1 MSDVIQNKNKHIT
14 YLRRP
19 LDVNFPI
26 DLIMGD
32 DVLEKK
38 SKEVVTNQTV
48 KPPFNERVIKK
59 NDW

>member
-1 MSDVIQNKNKHIT
+1 MSDVENKNKRVPF
-14 YLRRP
+14 LRRP
-19 LDVNFPI
+19 LAVNLPI
-26 DLIMGD
+26 DLVSNYNIS
-32 DVLEKK
+32 ESK